1 MDVWVIGG
9 GLAGS
14 EAALTLADLGFPVTL
29 FEMRPAVMTPAH
41 KTSKLAELVCSNS
54 LGSLSTDNAK
64 GELLFELKVLGS
76 SLVNL
81 AFEAQIGG
89 DKALVVDRELFSTL
103 VEDAVRSHRNITVVR
118 AEITEIP
125 KDVPCII
132 APGPLIKGDLLHF
145 LEEREGRCEAQYYDA
160 TSPSILTETIDMD
173 YAFWGNRF
181 GEGSDYLNVPLSKE
195 EYYWFV
201 EQLLNA
207 REAHRHDFDKPDAFF
222 ERCLPVEEIARRGK
236 ESLAFGPM
244 RPTGLAIPEKF
255 RDVHAVIQL
264 RKENASGTILNMVG
278 FQTGISHTEQIRIFK
293 QLPAFKNAVFVRLG
307 QIHQNRFLPGVVN
320 KFFQSRTNRLWFYAG
335 QFTGTEGYLEAI
347 AGGLWAGINVAR
359 LLGGEKLIPLPEESM
374 LGGLVTYIEQ
384 SLPEVKQPMGVNW
397 GLVPPVEGKKSE
409 RKQKRVDRAR
419 IAIEY
424 AARELG
430 RVT

>member
-1 MDVWVIGG
+1 
-9 GLAGS
+9 
-14 EAALTLADLGFPVTL
+14 
-29 FEMRPAVMTPAH
+29 
-41 KTSKLAELVCSNS
+41 
-54 LGSLSTDNAK
+54 
-64 GELLFELKVLGS
+64 
-76 SLVNL
+76 
-81 AFEAQIGG
+81 
-89 DKALVVDRELFSTL
+89 
-103 VEDAVRSHRNITVVR
+103 
-118 AEITEIP
+118 
-125 KDVPCII
+125 
-132 APGPLIKGDLLHF
+132 
-145 LEEREGRCEAQYYDA
+145 
-160 TSPSILTETIDMD
+160 
-173 YAFWGNRF
+173 
-181 GEGSDYLNVPLSKE
+181 
-195 EYYWFV
+195 
-201 EQLLNA
+201 
-207 REAHRHDFDKPDAFF
+207 
-222 ERCLPVEEIARRGK
+222 
-236 ESLAFGPM
+236 M

-374 LGGLVTYIEQ
+374 LGGLVTCIEQ